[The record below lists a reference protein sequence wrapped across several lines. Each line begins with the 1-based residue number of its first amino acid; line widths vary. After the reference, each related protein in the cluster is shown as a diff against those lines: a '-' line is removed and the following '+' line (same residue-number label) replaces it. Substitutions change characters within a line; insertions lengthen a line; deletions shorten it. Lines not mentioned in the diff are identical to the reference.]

1 MFISSENQIANEA
14 SRNTPLS
21 VYMVLYESQCNFQDT
36 STYTHMHTGMHAC
49 NGTCSFPFSVTTTM
63 CTLHVAC
70 ILHITGA
77 ITCMSCTQ
85 LNQLRHSHVL
95 QSAKIL
101 KQSSCYPY
109 TPSSVSQTMQPV
121 ENTKIIHLHQKSRT
135 SFLPV
140 MNMRKCLAWRKRS
153 LL

>member
-1 MFISSENQIANEA
+1 MRLVEN
-14 SRNTPLS
+14 TLLS
-21 VYMVLYESQCNFQDT
+21 VYMVLYESQCDFHDTFHDT

-63 CTLHVAC
+63 CTCAYYTSHRL
-70 ILHITGA
+70 

-101 KQSSCYPY
+101 KQSFCYPIYPY

-121 ENTKIIHLHQKSRT
+121 KNTNITHLHQKSQT
-135 SFLPV
+135 SYLPV
-140 MNMRKCLAWRKRS
+140 M
-153 LL
+153 